1 MLNRILVLD
10 FLILKDGWVKGS
22 EIMIFWLLIY
32 LSNIIFFLMSDY
44 LGKDVDF
51 YKRVLN
57 EYKEGK
63 AYRLFDFGWLKE
75 IYQKIKDD
83 LELFFES

>member
-1 MLNRILVLD
+1 MLNGILVLD
-10 FLILKDGWVKGS
+10 FLILKDGWAKES
-22 EIMIFWLLIY
+22 ESMIFWSSIY
-32 LSNIIFFLMSDY
+32 LSDIILFLMSDY

-75 IYQKIKDD
+75 ILY
-83 LELFFES
+83 